1 VSSKP
6 RSQRPGL
13 KPGALALSA
22 VLLVATVL
30 VPATAFAAGNTIS
43 VSPAT
48 TTISPAGS
56 TGSTFTVSVNA
67 NAAVAIS
74 GAGAALSFDNT
85 KLQLTALAKDAAVNA
100 DGPDTWAG
108 WPSGGASGMTTFIAN
123 ANAAGQIP
131 TIAWAFSAFSEAAG
145 ADHGIFSA
153 TFQVIAAGD
162 TALVPVIVPGV
173 GGMLDGTP
181 GPTFGDPLA
190 VITVVNGRVANTV
203 AIDLTP
209 PTATLK
215 APVTPTKS
223 TTLSYALTFSEA
235 VTGLAAA
242 DFTRTGT
249 ATGCVVGA
257 PTGSGAAWTVPVTT
271 CGAGTV
277 ILALK
282 AGSVSDLASNAG
294 PVAAVIAATVTID
307 TTVPTATAPVL
318 SLRTGVAATATTV
331 PVSIAWTGADNT
343 GGSGIARY
351 ELAKSTDGG
360 TTWTSLSTTLTAS
373 PYATTVAPSGTV
385 AFRVRAVDRADN
397 VGAWMTGPVLNPRL
411 VQETGP
417 GLTYTGTWAT
427 STSTAFSGGTAK
439 ASSTAGASATYTFTG
454 RSIGLIMTLATTRGS
469 VNVYVDGA
477 TTPVTVST
485 YAATTTYQAIAWQ
498 QTWTTT
504 GTHTVKL
511 VVAGTPGHPQV
522 DLDAVAVVN

>member
-1 VSSKP
+1 MSSKP

-190 VITVVNGRVANTV
+190 VTATSGAVSNTAPLPTPTPAPTPVPTPTPAPTPTPVATPTPPDSQVTNVTGTMDAGFVALTCPSSIQIPLVRNVTNTKDFTCTVYSNIIWNLNATDTKSGPTKGHMTDGAKALQNTMHVLNGAAYDQNLANGGIVGAGANTTNV
-203 AIDLTP
+203 GL
-209 PTATLK
+209 
-215 APVTPTKS
+215 
-223 TTLSYALTFSEA
+223 TLSQFVAPQDPAGSYGIQVVFSA
-235 VTGLAAA
+235 VTG
-242 DFTRTGT
+242 F
-249 ATGCVVGA
+249 
-257 PTGSGAAWTVPVTT
+257 
-271 CGAGTV
+271 
-277 ILALK
+277 
-282 AGSVSDLASNAG
+282 
-294 PVAAVIAATVTID
+294 
-307 TTVPTATAPVL
+307 
-318 SLRTGVAATATTV
+318 
-331 PVSIAWTGADNT
+331 
-343 GGSGIARY
+343 
-351 ELAKSTDGG
+351 
-360 TTWTSLSTTLTAS
+360 
-373 PYATTVAPSGTV
+373 
-385 AFRVRAVDRADN
+385 
-397 VGAWMTGPVLNPRL
+397 
-411 VQETGP
+411 
-417 GLTYTGTWAT
+417 
-427 STSTAFSGGTAK
+427 
-439 ASSTAGASATYTFTG
+439 
-454 RSIGLIMTLATTRGS
+454 
-469 VNVYVDGA
+469 
-477 TTPVTVST
+477 
-485 YAATTTYQAIAWQ
+485 
-498 QTWTTT
+498 
-504 GTHTVKL
+504 
-511 VVAGTPGHPQV
+511 
-522 DLDAVAVVN
+522 